1 MGRFVVQKLF
11 EQIHLMIDNQRLRKF
26 GLLQEGIDMLI
37 VGYRE
42 RNVCITPENDRY
54 LVLFAET

>member
-42 RNVCITPENDRY
+42 RNVCITS
-54 LVLFAET
+54 